1 MGAVFRPKDL
11 GTGYRKIIENAI
23 RDLSPDTKDNV
34 IKVFSSWDGTNSRK
48 KLNEMLGFR
57 KAEELLRRVKDYD
70 DPELTDE
77 ERETIKDIFKD
88 SLTFD

>member
-1 MGAVFRPKDL
+1 MFRPEDL
-11 GTGYRKIIENAI
+11 GRGYRKIIENAI
-23 RDLSPDTKDNV
+23 RDLNPNTKDNV

-57 KAEELLRRVKDYD
+57 KAEELLRRVKEYD

-77 ERETIKDIFKD
+77 ERKTIKDIFKD

>member
-1 MGAVFRPKDL
+1 MGAVFRPEDL

-77 ERETIKDIFKD
+77 ERKTIKDIFKD

>member
-1 MGAVFRPKDL
+1 MVAVFRPEDL
-11 GTGYRKIIENAI
+11 GRGYRKIIENAI
-23 RDLSPDTKDNV
+23 RDLNPNTKDNV
-34 IKVFSSWDGTNSRK
+34 IKVFSSWDGINSRK

-57 KAEELLRRVKDYD
+57 KAEELLRRVKEYD

-77 ERETIKDIFKD
+77 ERKTIKDIFKD

>member
-1 MGAVFRPKDL
+1 MGAVFRPEDL

-57 KAEELLRRVKDYD
+57 KAEELLRRVRDYD